1 MSDSFGRWAVMG
13 DDPNEE
19 SRGMNDTAE
28 RALLLFIAQGL
39 KEGSTGR
46 LALEKA
52 ATLTSKKYI
61 KAKENKYMCNQFVA
75 EAFSGIKGYKIK
87 DRSTTGIY
95 EFFEGSIQSSKD
107 ATVAIDLSNAE
118 IGAILFFSYP
128 GCNDCD
134 RCKAGRAQGMHI
146 HHVGIYI
153 GKINGIDYMVDNGT
167 KTDVSIR
174 PVSAVT
180 PGDYGEYYCTAY
192 MNPF

>member
-61 KAKENKYMCNQFVA
+61 KAKENQYRCNQFVA
-75 EAFSGIKGYKIK
+75 EAFSGIEGYKIK

-134 RCKAGRAQGMHI
+134 RCIAGRAQGMHI